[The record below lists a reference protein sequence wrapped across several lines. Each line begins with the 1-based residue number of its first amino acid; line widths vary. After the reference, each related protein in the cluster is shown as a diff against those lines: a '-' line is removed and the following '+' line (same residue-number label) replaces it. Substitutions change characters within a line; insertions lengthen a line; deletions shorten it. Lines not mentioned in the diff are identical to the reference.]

1 MTYSDSTCASQW
13 GGESIFSKA
22 EVWWKELLM
31 LDQTDPDTKNIPE
44 GEASAPYPESAAP
57 STGSGIR
64 SQLNK

>member
-1 MTYSDSTCASQW
+1 MY
-13 GGESIFSKA
+13 EEKA

-31 LDQTDPDTKNIPE
+31 LDPTDPDTKKIP
-44 GEASAPYPESAAP
+44 AP